1 MKVGDK
7 YPSGLG
13 YDYEVLGIGKEL
25 TYRTVEMVEDPTRGV
40 SVNIRGTDHA
50 TTMKGFYERVGL
62 GDEYGVSAK

>member
-40 SVNIRGTDHA
+40 SVNIRGTEH
-50 TTMKGFYERVGL
+50 TTTLKDFYNRVGL
-62 GDEYGVSAK
+62 AGEYGVRAK